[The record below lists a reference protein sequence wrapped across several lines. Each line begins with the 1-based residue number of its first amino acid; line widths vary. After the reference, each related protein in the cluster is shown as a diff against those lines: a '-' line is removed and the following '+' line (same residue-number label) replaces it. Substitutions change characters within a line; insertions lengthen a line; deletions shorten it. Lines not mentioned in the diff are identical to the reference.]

1 MTKGIIYL
9 INCASGCASEPFVGY
24 SIKRMETATKYKSH
38 ICWKFTVANMQ
49 LLSSV
54 FLLIL
59 VAWSARAAIAMPAEE
74 TLAQYNNG
82 GFAKERKDFIL
93 KILSELSDFNILGK
107 EMAALN
113 SDQVKES
120 QLGERSIFNQYPPKE
135 RTPCKNFF
143 WKTFSTC

>member
-1 MTKGIIYL
+1 
-9 INCASGCASEPFVGY
+9 
-24 SIKRMETATKYKSH
+24 
-38 ICWKFTVANMQ
+38 
-49 LLSSV
+49 
-54 FLLIL
+54 
-59 VAWSARAAIAMPAEE
+59 MPAEE

-113 SDQVKES
+113 SNQVKES

-135 RTPCKNFF
+135 RAPCKNFF